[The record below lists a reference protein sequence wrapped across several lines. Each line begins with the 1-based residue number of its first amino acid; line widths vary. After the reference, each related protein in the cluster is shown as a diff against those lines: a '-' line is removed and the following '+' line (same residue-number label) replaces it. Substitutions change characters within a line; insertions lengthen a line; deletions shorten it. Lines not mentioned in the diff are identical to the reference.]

1 MSDLY
6 DVRVTLD
13 AQEGADQIAPL
24 LLDAFCDRETATIAH
39 PTSLQSGEESV
50 TINFH
55 ELSSQLPT
63 PGSAHQPPRADEPSE
78 AAGREAIA
86 HLEDVTSD
94 VLVPALRALVAVIA
108 ARDRAGLAPRQ
119 SLTIEVT
126 PAKPHRQSELRR
138 S

>member
-1 MSDLY
+1 M
-6 DVRVTLD
+6 
-13 AQEGADQIAPL
+13 
-24 LLDAFCDRETATIAH
+24 
-39 PTSLQSGEESV
+39 

-63 PGSAHQPPRADEPSE
+63 PGSEHQPPRPDEPSE
-78 AAGREAIA
+78 AAGREAITQ
-86 HLEDVTSD
+86 LGDVASD

-119 SLTIEVT
+119 RISIEVI
-126 PAKPHRQSELRR
+126 PAKTHSQDELRH

>member
-13 AQEGADQIAPL
+13 AGEGADQIAPV
-24 LLDAFCDRETATIAH
+24 LLDAFCDRETATVAH

-55 ELSSQLPT
+55 DLSSQMPA
-63 PGSAHQPPRADEPSE
+63 PGSAHQPPRAEEPSE

-86 HLEDVTSD
+86 QLEDVASD

-108 ARDRAGLAPRQ
+108 ARGRAGLTPRQ
-119 SLTIEVT
+119 RLTIEVT
-126 PAKPHRQSELRR
+126 PAMPHTQDELRH

>member
-13 AQEGADQIAPL
+13 AREGADQIAPV
-24 LLDAFCDRETATIAH
+24 LLDAFCDRETATVAH

-50 TINFH
+50 TVNFH
-55 ELSSQLPT
+55 DLSSQMPI
-63 PGSAHQPPRADEPSE
+63 PGSAHQPPRAEEPSE

-86 HLEDVTSD
+86 QLENVASD

-108 ARDRAGLAPRQ
+108 ARGRAGLAPRQ
-119 SLTIEVT
+119 RVTIEVT
-126 PAKPHRQSELRR
+126 PARPHTQDELRH

>member
-13 AQEGADQIAPL
+13 AQEGAGQIVPA
-24 LLDAFCDRETATIAH
+24 LLDAFCDRETATVAH
-39 PTSLQSGEESV
+39 PTSLQPGENSV

-55 ELSSQLPT
+55 ELSSQMPAA
-63 PGSAHQPPRADEPSE
+63 GSAHQPPRAEEPSE
-78 AAGREAIA
+78 AAGRAAIA
-86 HLEDVTSD
+86 QVKDVGSD

-108 ARDRAGLAPRQ
+108 ARGRAGIAPRQ
-119 SLTIEVT
+119 RITIDVT
-126 PAKPHRQSELRR
+126 PSKPHSQDELRH